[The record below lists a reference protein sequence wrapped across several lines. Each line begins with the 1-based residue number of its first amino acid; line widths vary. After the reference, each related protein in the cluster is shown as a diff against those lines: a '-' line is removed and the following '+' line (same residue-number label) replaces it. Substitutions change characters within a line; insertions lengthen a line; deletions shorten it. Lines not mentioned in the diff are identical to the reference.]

1 MTNFVITNAGL
12 AEIVNAENNGTAPVV
27 LSKVG
32 IGTGKY
38 TATADRT
45 ALAAE
50 FKQFSTIKGGNIGDN
65 IININVEDTSTETY
79 SVYEIGIYTDSGT
92 LFAVCSHTSP
102 LIEKAS
108 VSKMMIAIDIV
119 LTNVNPDSITLGD
132 ANFLLNSA
140 TTEEQGIIELA
151 TEAEAKAGTDTHRAI
166 TPKTLD
172 VTIEAH
178 DNIVHRSGSE
188 TIKGQKT
195 FEGSP
200 IVKGS
205 SPIVYI
211 KQTDVQR
218 GVIPTTAQLSGLT
231 FTDADGKTL
240 GQISQV
246 IENDISKVQITVNKP
261 DADSTDNAYLS
272 LIYPNSGTPYA
283 TAPTPPENDASKKI
297 ATTEWVKNFGG
308 AYLPLSGG
316 KMTNNTA
323 IFRSVDDAYI
333 SFFGGSSSGSGAQI
347 DLCGKNHG
355 NLPGAFQLHA
365 RNETTDKILIGEI
378 DGDLKWDGKHI
389 VRTVN
394 GVLANNA
401 GNVTL
406 KPSTIGAAAEKHT
419 HDYLPLT
426 GGTVSGSVT
435 VSGDVKIGGSIW
447 GLDASDNIS
456 ILADSSGFTGTCL
469 ILYNV
474 NNAEHPGFATI
485 QAADENNLA
494 SVTLQPDGTL
504 KCNGKNIVRSV
515 NNTVADTSGNVTL
528 TPSTIGAA
536 KENHTHDYLPLSG
549 GTITANDVMKRNVST
564 GYLGLHG
571 GTDANSGAVLNLC
584 GKDHSTMPGNFQLCA
599 HDGTSKCT
607 LQGNANKTLQWDG
620 KYVLNNSFQM
630 NTDASG
636 IILNSGTSSSTGAN
650 FRLYGKDST
659 TGAGQFSISAN
670 DGTNSGLL
678 VGKPD
683 GTLTW
688 EGNEVERVV
697 ASSLTGSNFYIKYAS
712 GLIIQGGYATAALNS
727 KVTMPIAFSNS
738 NYIVQVQPTTSTIGT
753 SLFMAV
759 SGITTTYFNIQSD
772 AGSATV
778 PKTWL
783 AIGY

>member
-178 DNIVHRSGSE
+178 DNIGHRSGSE

-261 DADSTDNAYLS
+261 DADSTDNA
-272 LIYPNSGTPYA
+272 
-283 TAPTPPENDASKKI
+283 
-297 ATTEWVKNFGG
+297 
-308 AYLPLSGG
+308 
-316 KMTNNTA
+316 
-323 IFRSVDDAYI
+323 
-333 SFFGGSSSGSGAQI
+333 
-347 DLCGKNHG
+347 
-355 NLPGAFQLHA
+355 
-365 RNETTDKILIGEI
+365 
-378 DGDLKWDGKHI
+378 
-389 VRTVN
+389 
-394 GVLANNA
+394 
-401 GNVTL
+401 
-406 KPSTIGAAAEKHT
+406 
-419 HDYLPLT
+419 
-426 GGTVSGSVT
+426 
-435 VSGDVKIGGSIW
+435 
-447 GLDASDNIS
+447 
-456 ILADSSGFTGTCL
+456 
-469 ILYNV
+469 
-474 NNAEHPGFATI
+474 
-485 QAADENNLA
+485 
-494 SVTLQPDGTL
+494 
-504 KCNGKNIVRSV
+504 
-515 NNTVADTSGNVTL
+515 
-528 TPSTIGAA
+528 
-536 KENHTHDYLPLSG
+536 
-549 GTITANDVMKRNVST
+549 
-564 GYLGLHG
+564 
-571 GTDANSGAVLNLC
+571 
-584 GKDHSTMPGNFQLCA
+584 
-599 HDGTSKCT
+599 
-607 LQGNANKTLQWDG
+607 
-620 KYVLNNSFQM
+620 
-630 NTDASG
+630 
-636 IILNSGTSSSTGAN
+636 
-650 FRLYGKDST
+650 
-659 TGAGQFSISAN
+659 
-670 DGTNSGLL
+670 
-678 VGKPD
+678 
-683 GTLTW
+683 
-688 EGNEVERVV
+688 
-697 ASSLTGSNFYIKYAS
+697 
-712 GLIIQGGYATAALNS
+712 
-727 KVTMPIAFSNS
+727 
-738 NYIVQVQPTTSTIGT
+738 
-753 SLFMAV
+753 
-759 SGITTTYFNIQSD
+759 
-772 AGSATV
+772 
-778 PKTWL
+778 
-783 AIGY
+783 